1 MPAME
6 TFVWDV
12 HFTTGIAAVDNQ
24 HRELVHLINGLG
36 GALMEGRGLGDAD
49 LQMAFDRLS
58 AYAGQHFGEEEAL
71 MAESG
76 ISARHQAE
84 HQMLHGE
91 FVKQLGL
98 IWSTRGSTSD
108 PASVLHGF
116 LSAWLAMHIL
126 GVDQSMARQLAAVRA
141 GADPEEAYGRELAHQ
156 DNATAA
162 LLLAI
167 QSLYRVMAR
176 QNAGLVQANQLLE
189 ARVLQRTAALA
200 QSNAHLTHLNVK
212 LEDMSHR
219 DGLLGIANRRRFD
232 ECLLLEWRR
241 AARVRSPLS
250 LLMIDVDHFKRYNDR
265 YGHPA
270 GDRCLQAVAQAAA
283 AATAKRPAD
292 LLARYGG
299 EELVVLLPDTPAAGA
314 LVVARDILRAIHA
327 LHLPHDDSP
336 VAPEVTVSIGTA
348 TLNPAPDVSPDA
360 LLLQADATLYAA
372 KAAGRNRVV
381 ADQQAAVATSTP

>member
-1 MPAME
+1 M
-6 TFVWDV
+6 
-12 HFTTGIAAVDNQ
+12 AA
-24 HRELVHLINGLG
+24 
-36 GALMEGRGLGDAD
+36 
-49 LQMAFDRLS
+49 
-58 AYAGQHFGEEEAL
+58 
-71 MAESG
+71 SG
-76 ISARHQAE
+76 VSARHQAV
-84 HQMLHGE
+84 HQTLHSD

-98 IWSTRGSTSD
+98 IWSTRGSTAD

-126 GVDQSMARQLAAVRA
+126 GVDQSLARQIAAVRSGEDA
-141 GADPEEAYGRELAHQ
+141 EVAFDRELAHQ
-156 DNATAA
+156 DNATEA

-176 QNAGLVQANQLLE
+176 QNAGLVEANQLLE
-189 ARVLQRTAALA
+189 ARVLERTAALA
-200 QSNAHLTHLNVK
+200 QANADLTHLNVR
-212 LEDMSHR
+212 LEDMSWR

-232 ECLLLEWRR
+232 ERLQLEWRR
-241 AARVRSPLS
+241 AARDRSPLS
-250 LLMIDVDHFKRYNDR
+250 LLMIDVDHFKRYNDH

-314 LVVARDILRAIHA
+314 LVVARDVLEAIHA
-327 LHLPHDDSP
+327 LHLPHADSP
-336 VAPEVTVSIGTA
+336 VAAEVTVSIGTA
-348 TLNPAPDVSPDA
+348 TLHPAPDLSLDA
-360 LLLQADATLYAA
+360 LLREADASLYAA

-381 ADQQAAVATSTP
+381 TGQPAATAVSAP